1 MRVDISF
8 NSALKKKK
16 KNAAYFYAT
25 KLQALR
31 APISVSM
38 TVSGSM
44 VKFLFS

>member
-8 NSALKKKK
+8 NSALK